1 MGVIVLFAA
10 AQLLLFSLG
19 DFPLQSGQT
28 LQKTQIGYRTFGEL
42 NAARD
47 NVILIPS
54 WFNGKSA
61 DLEAYIGPGNLIDPT
76 GYHIIVVDALSNG
89 VSTSPSNSETQ
100 RGGAFPKISIG
111 DMVESQHRLMQ
122 HLKIQHVHAVV
133 GISMGGMQAFQW
145 AAQYPEFMNKVIPIV
160 GTPKMGIKDM
170 LLWTTYIKMIPGMG
184 GEKKSLADLFNFGR
198 KSPAKL
204 SEESQFASL
213 MNGLEPEARPG
224 TKQSLAL
231 PKSPND
237 VRRQFEAIMVH
248 SILKKNATMEDAV
261 KGIKAKLLVVAATQD
276 KVVSPELPI
285 QFADMAKFPKIVLE
299 GECGHNAYKC
309 EKDKLGPELNRFLRE
324 K

>member
-1 MGVIVLFAA
+1 MIALFAA
-10 AQLLLFSLG
+10 AQLLFFQLG
-19 DFPLQSGQT
+19 DFKLQSGQT

-42 NAARD
+42 SPARD

-76 GYHIIVVDALSNG
+76 GFHIIVVDALSNG

-100 RGGAFPKISIG
+100 RGAAFPKISIA
-111 DMVESQHRLMQ
+111 DMVETQHRLMQ
-122 HLKIQHVHAVV
+122 HLNINHVHAVI

-145 AAQYPEFMNKVIPIV
+145 AAQYPDFMNKVVPIV

-170 LLWTTYIKMIPGMG
+170 LLWTTYIKMVPGMG

-198 KSPAKL
+198 KSPSKL
-204 SEESQFASL
+204 NEEAQFASL
-213 MNGLEPEARPG
+213 MNGLDPEAKPG
-224 TKQSLAL
+224 AKQNIAL

-248 SILKKNATMEDAV
+248 SIIKKNSSMDDAV
-261 KGIKAKLLVVAATQD
+261 KGIKAKLMVVAATQD
-276 KVVSPELPI
+276 KVVSPDLPI
-285 QFADMAKFPKIVLE
+285 QFADLAKFPKVVLE

-309 EKDKLGPELNRFLRE
+309 EKDKLGPELNKFLRE